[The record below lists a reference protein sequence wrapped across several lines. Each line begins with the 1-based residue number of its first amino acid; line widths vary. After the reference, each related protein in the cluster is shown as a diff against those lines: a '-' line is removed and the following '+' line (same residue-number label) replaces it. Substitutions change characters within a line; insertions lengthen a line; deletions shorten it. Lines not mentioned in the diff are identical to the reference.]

1 MRDLNSDDLRSRCH
15 FGVSLRFEIFFALHS
30 LLNPDARIHLN
41 WRQKTLAQMPTP
53 FFDSLALLGGSAE
66 IWPSIEGALPHSQPF
81 FDIDQLLTWLENLR
95 MKQFQRDLLLG
106 DIHVEE
112 IVEQLVDGT
121 MSLSTAMGK
130 VPKVKRDWL
139 SFLGL
144 YPYDATSPLVVAVEL
159 LLKDPEHFRKTII
172 NMIQMFWE
180 HSFKY
185 TWSSMQN
192 QFQHSLEEKERMMNS
207 CSFGEFAQHALLRV
221 RVDENEKSIEAIRG
235 GYKLF
240 FDEIESCHFF
250 PSAFNDRRYW
260 SGYKTGDKT
269 SIVYFPYFDPAVRV
283 DNQAEPPRVAE
294 VLEPELDPALIFRAL
309 GDSTRYAMVSLLAR
323 RPMTSVEIS
332 KVLAV
337 SKATISHHI
346 AQMREAG
353 LISEKYEA
361 GAVKVSLKREV
372 FEKLSSLTLR
382 KLFDDVGDSAVVIS
396 RTRKNAI
403 RSPLVK
409 D

>member
-1 MRDLNSDDLRSRCH
+1 
-15 FGVSLRFEIFFALHS
+15 
-30 LLNPDARIHLN
+30 
-41 WRQKTLAQMPTP
+41 
-53 FFDSLALLGGSAE
+53 
-66 IWPSIEGALPHSQPF
+66 
-81 FDIDQLLTWLENLR
+81 
-95 MKQFQRDLLLG
+95 
-106 DIHVEE
+106 
-112 IVEQLVDGT
+112 
-121 MSLSTAMGK
+121 
-130 VPKVKRDWL
+130 
-139 SFLGL
+139 
-144 YPYDATSPLVVAVEL
+144 
-159 LLKDPEHFRKTII
+159 
-172 NMIQMFWE
+172 MIQMFWE
-180 HSFKY
+180 HSFKN
-185 TWSSMQN
+185 TWASMQS
-192 QFQHSLEEKERMMNS
+192 QFVHSLEEKERLMNS

-221 RVDENEKSIEAIRG
+221 RVDENDKSIEAIRG

-269 SIVYFPYFDPAVRV
+269 SIVYFPYFDPVIRV
-283 DNQAEPPRVAE
+283 GNQAEPPRVAE

-361 GAVKVSLKREV
+361 GAVKISLKRDV

-382 KLFDDVGDSAVVIS
+382 KLFDEFGDSEVVLN
-396 RTRKNAI
+396 RTRKNV
-403 RSPLVK
+403 RSEPARG
-409 D
+409 